1 MVSSS
6 SRRTVVIDSLKRFLK
21 QYVFDGVDINWEYP
35 VAEDRAGNQADY
47 ETYVM
52 FLKVLRAE
60 LGTEY
65 GVTATLPVSYSYLQ
79 HLDVKN
85 LAQHL
90 DWINMQRKCDS
101 EAIVAESV
109 VQAHSNLTEIDRG
122 LDLLWRTGID
132 PQKVVLGLG
141 FYGSAFTLESP
152 KCSKPGC
159 GSAGSAK
166 EGECTVQPG
175 ILSNSEIQDI
185 IADNGITPILVKED
199 AVKYLTWD
207 FNQWASYDDEE
218 TLKMKREYA
227 NSLCLGGTMV
237 WALDLDKPNKQTSA
251 NNLLGSEL
259 SLNSKWNTL
268 SSKRAITRSNPLAL
282 GLFWT
287 ACQPPSGGLGER
299 MCPEGYRPI
308 AMGHGKVFDAD
319 LNHLTGEGCHG
330 GGVNGYQR
338 ALCAAAN
345 VQYGSLQWGPGSRSK
360 ACNSKCPR
368 GWVTLTKNSHIS
380 GQKSGCKSRKYAPLC
395 AYDMLK
401 QETFG
406 TCYSTFDS
414 HILSGGY
421 SQQIDL
427 EEQFGF
433 NLVGGPRPPLRRR
446 SKQGARRSILGSSD
460 CGGSLPIGDLSI
472 NVPARFRLET
482 PGELF
487 TYRAMEPT
495 RSAIRKTNEPSTTQ
509 DRSTTTRHTTVT
521 HYNTVYKTCD
531 GARYPQPCFHYRPVI
546 EGDRKYALNTCPNLD
561 IKNNLR
567 PLVAL
572 WNMQHTNSEWRDY
585 IAQSYTAPG
594 GIRRPLRQPG
604 RDGCEKDEWPPQQFQ
619 QGVSDGYIRYLPGH
633 QNGGVANHGE
643 SG

>member
-6 SRRTVVIDSLKRFLK
+6 SRRIVVIDSLKRFLK

-65 GVTATLPVSYSYLQ
+65 GVTATLPVLYSYLQ
-79 HLDVKN
+79 HFDVKN
-85 LAQHL
+85 VAQHL

-159 GSAGSAK
+159 GSSGSAK

-268 SSKRAITRSNPLAL
+268 SLKRAITRSNPLAL

-338 ALCAAAN
+338 ALCATAN
-345 VQYGSLQWGPGSRSK
+345 VQYGSLQ
-360 ACNSKCPR
+360 
-368 GWVTLTKNSHIS
+368 
-380 GQKSGCKSRKYAPLC
+380 
-395 AYDMLK
+395 
-401 QETFG
+401 
-406 TCYSTFDS
+406 
-414 HILSGGY
+414 
-421 SQQIDL
+421 
-427 EEQFGF
+427 
-433 NLVGGPRPPLRRR
+433 
-446 SKQGARRSILGSSD
+446 
-460 CGGSLPIGDLSI
+460 
-472 NVPARFRLET
+472 
-482 PGELF
+482 
-487 TYRAMEPT
+487 
-495 RSAIRKTNEPSTTQ
+495 
-509 DRSTTTRHTTVT
+509 
-521 HYNTVYKTCD
+521 
-531 GARYPQPCFHYRPVI
+531 
-546 EGDRKYALNTCPNLD
+546 
-561 IKNNLR
+561 
-567 PLVAL
+567 
-572 WNMQHTNSEWRDY
+572 
-585 IAQSYTAPG
+585 
-594 GIRRPLRQPG
+594 
-604 RDGCEKDEWPPQQFQ
+604 
-619 QGVSDGYIRYLPGH
+619 
-633 QNGGVANHGE
+633 
-643 SG
+643 